1 MAAAAASENELNI
14 LPYVYEV
21 MKSIEK
27 DTNDVMQTMNELR
40 AQFQKAREC
49 IDHLPGTQHSQEEQL
64 RLKSILHQQ
73 LMIKTKLLM
82 NYKSG
87 HHFDLE
93 PKKNG
98 DISNGSSLI

>member
-1 MAAAAASENELNI
+1 
-14 LPYVYEV
+14 
-21 MKSIEK
+21 
-27 DTNDVMQTMNELR
+27 MQTMNELR

-49 IDHLPGTQHSQEEQL
+49 IDHLPGTQHCQEEQL

-82 NYKSG
+82 TYKSG

-98 DISNGSSLI
+98 DIATSSSLI